1 MRTLNRP
8 MFRYGGPI
16 KQGVMNGI
24 REPKKNGGS
33 MGPQFNTG
41 LVGDERYPKTDG
53 REKHAFF
60 LAPMAYTGLMA
71 AGRALAPRA
80 IAAAAKRFGKGLA
93 TSPGTGTS
101 VFGKGLTKMQ
111 RLKNLLPSSRF
122 RNAGSK
128 INLGGKNPGNLPVPY
143 GSTMDA
149 TGKLG
154 LRQSLTD
161 PRRLGMAIRENP
173 LTAFTVAGQVKN
185 IPDIAGGIFDVGKS
199 AVQGGTNYLLGTEFG
214 KRDDKNAEG
223 AVLEKLTT
231 ESIKE
236 VLTPAEEKALAASK
250 SATAEAAKI
259 ASASF
264 AKAEKEKRIEG
275 YREIMD
281 IKGMN
286 KDAAYNSLI
295 AASQAVLGEG
305 DFKGSI
311 KDGSLINKII
321 GTTSQAFD
329 KPAKTKDAINSLILK
344 GEIEKDIN
352 QGKEGSQMK
361 AAKEF
366 ASMQGISVTEAYK
379 SLGFSKNKNL
389 SENIAIVSKSQG
401 GIGLTTE
408 SVTEGLRMTYPEL
421 GVPNIIGTDAELVEL
436 KKKNSLYKD
445 QNDAAIF
452 EDLAVKNKLGDGLYV
467 LGTSSFT
474 ITDGKLDQLR

>member
-24 REPKKNGGS
+24 REPKKNGGK
-33 MGPQFNTG
+33 ML
-41 LVGDERYPKTDG
+41 LVGQHPKEFRASDG
-53 REKHAFF
+53 REKHVVP
-60 LAPMAYTGLMA
+60 LLYYGGMA
-71 AGRALAPRA
+71 ALRALAPRA
-80 IAAAAKRFGKGLA
+80 IAAGAKAFGRGLA
-93 TSPGTGTS
+93 TSPGAGTS

-128 INLGGKNPGNLPVPY
+128 INLGGKNPNNLPVPY

-214 KRDDKNAEG
+214 KGDDKNTEG

-250 SATAEAAKI
+250 KATAEAAKI

-305 DFKGSI
+305 DFKGSL

-321 GTTSQAFD
+321 SSTSQAFD

-344 GEIEKDIN
+344 GEIEKNIN

-361 AAKEF
+361 AAKDF
-366 ASMQGISVTEAYK
+366 ASAQGISVTEAYK

-408 SVTEGLRMTYPEL
+408 SVAEGLRMTYPEL
-421 GVPNIIGTDAELVEL
+421 GIPQVAQTDSQLIEL
-436 KKKNSLYKD
+436 KKNNPLYKD
-445 QNDAAIF
+445 ASDAAIF
-452 EDLAVKNKLGDGLYV
+452 EDLVVKDLKSGNELGNGLYV
-467 LGTSSFT
+467 FGTSAFT
-474 ITDGKLDQLR
+474 ITDGKLEQLR

>member
-24 REPKKNGGS
+24 REPKKNGGK
-33 MGPQFNTG
+33 ML
-41 LVGDERYPKTDG
+41 LVGQHPKEFRASDG
-53 REKHAFF
+53 REKH
-60 LAPMAYTGLMA
+60 LVPLVYYGGMA
-71 AGRALAPRA
+71 ALRALAPRA
-80 IAAAAKRFGKGLA
+80 IAAGAKALGRGLA
-93 TSPGTGTS
+93 TSPGAGTS

-128 INLGGKNPGNLPVPY
+128 INLGGKNPNNLPVPY

-214 KRDDKNAEG
+214 KGDDKNTEG

-259 ASASF
+259 AAASF
-264 AKAEKEKRIEG
+264 AEAEKEKRIEG
-275 YREIMD
+275 YRKIMD

-286 KDAAYNSLI
+286 KDAAYDSLI
-295 AASQAVLGEG
+295 AASQAISGSG
-305 DFKGSI
+305 DFKGDI
-311 KDGSLINKII
+311 KSGKLINQII
-321 GTTSQAFD
+321 QGTSKAFD
-329 KPAKTKDAINSLILK
+329 KPKATKDAIDTLILK
-344 GEIEKDIN
+344 GEIEKDMNKDKNAIMDAYR
-352 QGKEGSQMK
+352 MK
-361 AAKEF
+361 QIALADKQLSGGGFSENKGVLAKTMSGQTLFDTAAAKSSPNF
-366 ASMQGISVTEAYK
+366 MGNLMTKKSLTDLMTEAK
-379 SLGFSKNKNL
+379 KKGD
-389 SENIAIVSKSQG
+389 IVERD
-401 GIGLTTE
+401 IIITTTE
-408 SVTEGLRMTYPEL
+408 EL
-421 GVPNIIGTDAELVEL
+421 IKGKGVPNGDYTVGDVLVT
-436 KKKNSLYKD
+436 
-445 QNDAAIF
+445 I
-452 EDLAVKNKLGDGLYV
+452 VDGRV
-467 LGTSSFT
+467 ANVT
-474 ITDGKLDQLR
+474 R

>member
-24 REPKKNGGS
+24 REPKKNGGK
-33 MGPQFNTG
+33 ML
-41 LVGDERYPKTDG
+41 LVGQHPKEFRASDG
-53 REKHAFF
+53 REKHV
-60 LAPMAYTGLMA
+60 LPLVYYGGMA
-71 AGRALAPRA
+71 ALRALAPRA
-80 IAAAAKRFGKGLA
+80 IAAGAKALGRGLA
-93 TSPGTGTS
+93 TSPGAGTS

-111 RLKNLLPSSRF
+111 RLKNLLPSQRF
-122 RNAGSK
+122 RSTIK
-128 INLGGKNPGNLPVPY
+128 PSVSINKTTGQVIEKGVP
-143 GSTMDA
+143 
-149 TGKLG
+149 GKLSIG
-154 LRQSLTD
+154 ETLRSPELIG
-161 PRRLGMAIRENP
+161 RAIRENP
-173 LTAFTVAGQVKN
+173 FTAFGVAGQVKN

-214 KRDDKNAEG
+214 KGDDKNAEG

-259 ASASF
+259 AAASF
-264 AKAEKEKRIEG
+264 AEAEKEKRIEG
-275 YREIMD
+275 YRKIMD

-286 KDAAYNSLI
+286 KDAAYDSLI
-295 AASQAVLGEG
+295 AASQAISGSG
-305 DFKGSI
+305 DFKGDI
-311 KDGSLINKII
+311 KSGKLINQII
-321 GTTSQAFD
+321 SSTSKAFD
-329 KPAKTKDAINSLILK
+329 KPADTKKAINSLILK

-352 QGKEGSQMK
+352 QGKDGSQMK
-361 AAKEF
+361 AAKDF
-366 ASMQGISVTEAYK
+366 ASAQGISVTEAYK

-401 GIGLTTE
+401 GVGLTTE

>member
-1 MRTLNRP
+1 
-8 MFRYGGPI
+8 MFRYGGSI

-24 REPKKNGGS
+24 REPKKHGGS
-33 MGPQFNTG
+33 MSKQFNTG

-53 REKHAFF
+53 REHHYLF
-60 LAPMAYTGLMA
+60 LPAMGMA
-71 AGRALAPRA
+71 ALRALAPRA
-80 IAAAAKRFGKGLA
+80 IAAGAKRFGKGLM
-93 TSPGTGTS
+93 TSPGAGTS
-101 VFGKGLTKMQ
+101 VFGKGLTKME
-111 RLKNLLPSSRF
+111 RLKNLAPSQRF

-214 KRDDKNAEG
+214 KGGDKNTEG

-231 ESIKE
+231 DSIKE

-264 AKAEKEKRIEG
+264 ARAEKEKRIEG

-286 KDAAYNSLI
+286 RDATYKSLVDASKI
-295 AASQAVLGEG
+295 IQEGGNLKEQLKSGKLISNLTQAAS
-305 DFKGSI
+305 KR
-311 KDGSLINKII
+311 
-321 GTTSQAFD
+321 FD
-329 KPAKTKDAINSLILK
+329 KVNQTEDAINSLILK
-344 GEIEKDIN
+344 GEIDKSIS
-352 QGKEGSQMK
+352 QGKDGSQLK
-361 AAKEF
+361 AAKDF
-366 ASMQGISVTEAYK
+366 AAENNISVTQAYK
-379 SLGFSKNKNL
+379 DLGFSKTKNL
-389 SENIAIVSKSQG
+389 SENIAIVNKSQG
-401 GIGLTTE
+401 GSGLTTA
-408 SVTEGLRMTYPEL
+408 VVAEGVRMTYPEL
-421 GVPNIIGTDAELVEL
+421 GIPIVAKTDAELIEL
-436 KKKNSLYKD
+436 RKKFPLYK
-445 QNDAAIF
+445 NASDAEIF
-452 EDLAVKNKLGDGLYV
+452 EDLAVKNEIGNGVYIF
-467 LGTSSFT
+467 GTSSFT
-474 ITDGKLDQLR
+474 MTDGKLDQLR

>member
-1 MRTLNRP
+1 VKTLNRP
-8 MFRYGGPI
+8 MFRYGGSI

-24 REPKKNGGS
+24 REPKKHGGK
-33 MGPQFNTG
+33 ML
-41 LVGDERYPKTDG
+41 LVGQHPKEFRASDG
-53 REKHAFF
+53 REKHVVP
-60 LAPMAYTGLMA
+60 LVYYGGMA
-71 AGRALAPRA
+71 ALRALAPRA
-80 IAAAAKRFGKGLA
+80 IAAGAKRFGKGLM
-93 TSPGTGTS
+93 TSPGAGTS
-101 VFGKGLTKMQ
+101 VFGKGLTKME
-111 RLKNLLPSSRF
+111 RLKNLAPSQRF

-214 KRDDKNAEG
+214 KGGDKNTEG

-231 ESIKE
+231 DSIKE

-264 AKAEKEKRIEG
+264 ARAEKEKRIEG

-286 KDAAYNSLI
+286 RDATYKSLVDASKI
-295 AASQAVLGEG
+295 IQEGGNLKEQLKSGKLISNLTQAAS
-305 DFKGSI
+305 KR
-311 KDGSLINKII
+311 
-321 GTTSQAFD
+321 FD
-329 KPAKTKDAINSLILK
+329 KVNQTEDAINSLILK
-344 GEIEKDIN
+344 GEIDKSIS
-352 QGKEGSQMK
+352 QGKDGSQLK
-361 AAKEF
+361 AAKDF
-366 ASMQGISVTEAYK
+366 AAENNISVTQAYK
-379 SLGFSKNKNL
+379 DLGFSKTKNL
-389 SENIAIVSKSQG
+389 SENIAIVNKSQG
-401 GIGLTTE
+401 GSGLTTA
-408 SVTEGLRMTYPEL
+408 VVAEGVRMTYPEL
-421 GVPNIIGTDAELVEL
+421 GIPIVAKTDAELIEL
-436 KKKNSLYKD
+436 RKKFPLYK
-445 QNDAAIF
+445 NASDAEIF
-452 EDLAVKNKLGDGLYV
+452 EDLAVKNEIGNGVYIF
-467 LGTSSFT
+467 GTSSFT
-474 ITDGKLDQLR
+474 MTDGKLDQLR

>member
-1 MRTLNRP
+1 MVENPKHVVPLVY
-8 MFRYGGPI
+8 YGG
-16 KQGVMNGI
+16 
-24 REPKKNGGS
+24 
-33 MGPQFNTG
+33 
-41 LVGDERYPKTDG
+41 
-53 REKHAFF
+53 
-60 LAPMAYTGLMA
+60 MA
-71 AGRALAPRA
+71 ALRALAPRA
-80 IAAAAKRFGKGLA
+80 IAAGAKALGRGLA

-111 RLKNLLPSSRF
+111 RLKNLLPSQRF
-122 RNAGSK
+122 RSTIK
-128 INLGGKNPGNLPVPY
+128 PSVSINKTTGQVIEKGVP
-143 GSTMDA
+143 
-149 TGKLG
+149 GKLSIG
-154 LRQSLTD
+154 ETLRSPELIG
-161 PRRLGMAIRENP
+161 RAIRENP
-173 LTAFTVAGQVKN
+173 FTAFGVAGQVKN

-214 KRDDKNAEG
+214 KGDDKNAEG

-231 ESIKE
+231 ESIEE
-236 VLTPAEEKALAASK
+236 VLTPAEKKALAADK
-250 SATAEAAKI
+250 KAQAEAAAI
-259 ASASF
+259 AGENF
-264 AKAEKEKRIEG
+264 AKAQKEKRIEG

-344 GEIEKDIN
+344 GEIEKNIN
-352 QGKEGSQMK
+352 EGKEGSQMK
-361 AAKEF
+361 AAKDF
-366 ASMQGISVTEAYK
+366 ASAQGISVTQAYK
-379 SLGFSKNKNL
+379 DLGFSKTKNL

-401 GIGLTTE
+401 GIGLTTA
-408 SVTEGLRMTYPEL
+408 SVAEGLRMTYPEL
-421 GVPNIIGTDAELVEL
+421 GVPNIIGTDAELIKL
-436 KKKNSLYKD
+436 KKENSLYTD

>member
-24 REPKKNGGS
+24 REPKKNGGK
-33 MGPQFNTG
+33 ML
-41 LVGDERYPKTDG
+41 LVGQHPKEFRASDG
-53 REKHAFF
+53 REKHV
-60 LAPMAYTGLMA
+60 LPLVYYGGMA
-71 AGRALAPRA
+71 ALRALAPRA
-80 IAAAAKRFGKGLA
+80 IAAGVKRFGKGLA
-93 TSPGTGTS
+93 TSPGAGTS

-111 RLKNLLPSSRF
+111 RLKNLLPSQRF
-122 RNAGSK
+122 RNLKPTITRTNERIPGTSGSYSP
-128 INLGGKNPGNLPVPY
+128 INIKTNKMGI
-143 GSTMDA
+143 
-149 TGKLG
+149 
-154 LRQSLTD
+154 RESLTN
-161 PRRLGMAIRENP
+161 PETIGKAIRENP
-173 LTAFTVAGQVKN
+173 LLAFGAAGQIKN
-185 IPDIAGGIFDVGKS
+185 IPDALVGASEIIKS
-199 AVQGGTNYLLGTEFG
+199 GAQGGVNYLLGTEFG
-214 KRDDKNAEG
+214 KGDDKNAEG

-236 VLTPAEEKALAASK
+236 VLTPEEEKALAASK

-344 GEIEKDIN
+344 GEIEKNIN
-352 QGKEGSQMK
+352 EGKEGSQMK
-361 AAKEF
+361 AAKDF
-366 ASMQGISVTEAYK
+366 ASAQGISVTQAYK
-379 SLGFSKNKNL
+379 DLGFSKTKNL

-401 GIGLTTE
+401 GIGLTTD
-408 SVTEGLRMTYPEL
+408 SVAEGLRMTYPEL
-421 GVPNIIGTDAELVEL
+421 GVPQIIGTDAELIKL
-436 KKKNSLYKD
+436 KKENSLYRD

>member
-16 KQGVMNGI
+16 KEGVMNGI
-24 REPKKNGGS
+24 REPKKDGGS
-33 MGPQFNTG
+33 MSPQFNTG

-80 IAAAAKRFGKGLA
+80 IAAGAKRFGKGLM
-93 TSPGTGTS
+93 TSPGAGTS

-111 RLKNLLPSSRF
+111 RLKNLLPSQRF
-122 RNAGSK
+122 RSTIK
-128 INLGGKNPGNLPVPY
+128 PSVSINKTTGQVIDKGVP
-143 GSTMDA
+143 
-149 TGKLG
+149 GKLSIG
-154 LRQSLTD
+154 ETLRSPELIG
-161 PRRLGMAIRENP
+161 RAIRENP
-173 LTAFTVAGQVKN
+173 FTAFGVAGQVKN

-214 KRDDKNAEG
+214 KGDDKNTEG

-286 KDAAYNSLI
+286 KDAAYDSLI
-295 AASQAVLGEG
+295 AASQAVSGSG
-305 DFKGSI
+305 DFKGDI

-321 GTTSQAFD
+321 QSTSKNFD
-329 KPAKTKDAINSLILK
+329 KVSDTKKAINSLILK
-344 GEIEKDIN
+344 GEIEKDLATAKPGT
-352 QGKEGSQMK
+352 QYK
-361 AAKEF
+361 AASDY
-366 ASMQGISVTEAYK
+366 ASMQGVSIDQAYK
-379 SLGFSKNKNL
+379 DLGFSKVN
-389 SENIAIVSKSQG
+389 NIATNLTAVNKSLGQTSTSSETLDQAIRLSQDG
-401 GIGLTTE
+401 VIPKILADDTKM
-408 SVTEGLRMTYPEL
+408 LEL
-421 GVPNIIGTDAELVEL
+421 EKDPNFKDSITLFQETVRENQLGPGVYIIGTEAFQIDEEG
-436 KKKNSLYKD
+436 NQSQLY
-445 QNDAAIF
+445 
-452 EDLAVKNKLGDGLYV
+452 
-467 LGTSSFT
+467 
-474 ITDGKLDQLR
+474 

>member
-24 REPKKNGGS
+24 REPKKNGGK
-33 MGPQFNTG
+33 ML
-41 LVGDERYPKTDG
+41 LVGQHPKEFRASDG
-53 REKHAFF
+53 REKHV
-60 LAPMAYTGLMA
+60 LPLVYYGGMA
-71 AGRALAPRA
+71 ALRALAPRA
-80 IAAAAKRFGKGLA
+80 IAAGAKALGRGLA
-93 TSPGTGTS
+93 TSPGAGTS

-111 RLKNLLPSSRF
+111 RLKNLLPSQRF
-122 RNAGSK
+122 RQPATPSGQVIK
-128 INLGGKNPGNLPVPY
+128 GKYTPAPL
-143 GSTMDA
+143 SI
-149 TGKLG
+149 KES
-154 LRQSLTD
+154 LRS
-161 PRRLGMAIRENP
+161 PEIIGRAIRENP
-173 LTAFTVAGQVKN
+173 FTAFGVAGQAKN

-214 KRDDKNAEG
+214 KGDDKNAEG

-259 ASASF
+259 AAASF
-264 AKAEKEKRIEG
+264 AEAEKEKRIEG
-275 YREIMD
+275 YRKIMD

-286 KDAAYNSLI
+286 KDAAYDSLI
-295 AASQAVLGEG
+295 AASQAISGSG
-305 DFKGSI
+305 DFKGDI

-321 GTTSQAFD
+321 QSTSKAFD
-329 KPAKTKDAINSLILK
+329 KPADTKKAINSLILK

-401 GIGLTTE
+401 GVGLTTE

>member
-16 KQGVMNGI
+16 KEGVMNGI
-24 REPKKNGGS
+24 REPKKHGGS
-33 MGPQFNTG
+33 MGPNEG
-41 LVGDERYPKTDG
+41 PRRAALVGDPNFPQTDG
-53 REKHAFF
+53 RAHHVAPIIYGAGMAAAR
-60 LAPMAYTGLMA
+60 LAPMALRGLS
-71 AGRALAPRA
+71 
-80 IAAAAKRFGKGLA
+80 GLKKA
-93 TSPGTGTS
+93 YQGFKSART
-101 VFGKGLTKMQ
+101 LT
-111 RLKNLLPSSRF
+111 P
-122 RNAGSK
+122 
-128 INLGGKNPGNLPVPY
+128 
-143 GSTMDA
+143 
-149 TGKLG
+149 GKLG
-154 LRQSLTD
+154 KFGRLKDMVMPGGRFRDTTKPTYSINKSLGRITEGSEPYRMGILQSLKD
-161 PRRLGMAIRENP
+161 PKRLGAAIRENP
-173 LTAFTVAGQVKN
+173 FTALSALTLPNMALNAAP
-185 IPDIAGGIFDVGKS
+185 IVGKGALGAGKMFID
-199 AVQGGTNYLLGTEFG
+199 AVLPGEQFRGDEKETE
-214 KRDDKNAEG
+214 A

-231 ESIKE
+231 DTIEK
-236 VLTPAEEKALAASK
+236 VLSPAEEKALAADK
-250 SATAEAAKI
+250 KAQAEAAAI
-259 ASASF
+259 AGENF
-264 AKAEKEKRIEG
+264 AKAQKEKRIEG

-305 DFKGSI
+305 DFKGSL

-344 GEIEKDIN
+344 GEIEKNIN

-361 AAKEF
+361 AAKDF
-366 ASMQGISVTEAYK
+366 ASAQGISVTQAYK
-379 SLGFSKNKNL
+379 DLGFSKTKNL

-401 GIGLTTE
+401 GIGLTTD
-408 SVTEGLRMTYPEL
+408 SVAEGLRMTYPEL
-421 GVPNIIGTDAELVEL
+421 GVPNIIGTDAELIKL
-436 KKKNSLYKD
+436 KKENSLYRD

>member
-16 KQGVMNGI
+16 KEGVMNGI
-24 REPKKNGGS
+24 REPKKDGGS
-33 MGPQFNTG
+33 MSPQFNTG

-53 REKHAFF
+53 RENHAFF
-60 LAPMAYTGLMA
+60 LAPFVAPLMA
-71 AGRALAPRA
+71 AARAAPAVYRGFK
-80 IAAAAKRFGKGLA
+80 AAKTFAPGKL
-93 TSPGTGTS
+93 
-101 VFGKGLTKMQ
+101 GKIG
-111 RLKNLLPSSRF
+111 RLKDIFSPSSRF
-122 RNAGSK
+122 RTGQVPSQGNILSPAQIKAGMKPTLGKRGIMESLKDPSK
-128 INLGGKNPGNLPVPY
+128 FG
-143 GSTMDA
+143 A
-149 TGKLG
+149 
-154 LRQSLTD
+154 
-161 PRRLGMAIRENP
+161 AIRENP
-173 LTAFTVAGQVKN
+173 FTALSALTLPNMALSAAP
-185 IPDIAGGIFDVGKS
+185 IVGKGALGAGKMFID
-199 AVQGGTNYLLGTEFG
+199 AVLPGEQFRGDEKET
-214 KRDDKNAEG
+214 EG

-231 ESIKE
+231 DTIEK
-236 VLTPAEEKALAASK
+236 VLSPAEEKALAADK
-250 SATAEAAKI
+250 KAQAEAAAI
-259 ASASF
+259 AGENF
-264 AKAEKEKRIEG
+264 AKAQKEKRIEG

-305 DFKGSI
+305 DFKGSL

-344 GEIEKDIN
+344 GEIEKNIN
-352 QGKEGSQMK
+352 EGKEGSQMK
-361 AAKEF
+361 AAKDF
-366 ASMQGISVTEAYK
+366 ASAQGISVTQAYK
-379 SLGFSKNKNL
+379 DLGFSKTKNL

-401 GIGLTTE
+401 GIGLTTD
-408 SVTEGLRMTYPEL
+408 SVAEGLRMTYPEL
-421 GVPNIIGTDAELVEL
+421 GVPQIIGTDAELIKL
-436 KKKNSLYKD
+436 KKENSLYKD

>member
-33 MGPQFNTG
+33 MSKQFNTG

-53 REKHAFF
+53 REHHVAF
-60 LAPMAYTGLMA
+60 LAPLLGYG
-71 AGRALAPRA
+71 
-80 IAAAAKRFGKGLA
+80 AAALRAAPAVYRGFKAARTFA
-93 TSPGTGTS
+93 P
-101 VFGKGLTKMQ
+101 
-111 RLKNLLPSSRF
+111 
-122 RNAGSK
+122 
-128 INLGGKNPGNLPVPY
+128 
-143 GSTMDA
+143 
-149 TGKLG
+149 GKLG
-154 LRQSLTD
+154 KLGRLKDTFLPSTKFRGMPTSGTVGPSNQGIFASLKD
-161 PRRLGMAIRENP
+161 PTKLGAAIRQNP
-173 LTAFTVAGQVKN
+173 FTSLSALTLPNAALNVAPSLVKGAVG
-185 IPDIAGGIFDVGKS
+185 AGKMFID
-199 AVQGGTNYLLGTEFG
+199 AVLPGEQFRGDEKET
-214 KRDDKNAEG
+214 EG

-231 ESIKE
+231 DTIEK
-236 VLTPAEEKALAASK
+236 VLTPAEEKALAADK
-250 SATAEAAKI
+250 KAQAEAAKI
-259 ASASF
+259 AGENF
-264 AKAEKEKRIEG
+264 AKAQKEKRIEG

-305 DFKGSI
+305 DFKGSL

-321 GTTSQAFD
+321 LSTSQAFD

-344 GEIEKDIN
+344 GEIEKNIN

-361 AAKEF
+361 AAKDF
-366 ASMQGISVTEAYK
+366 ASAQGISVTQAYK
-379 SLGFSKNKNL
+379 DLGFSKTKNL

-401 GIGLTTE
+401 GIGLTTD
-408 SVTEGLRMTYPEL
+408 SVAEGLRMTYPEL
-421 GVPNIIGTDAELVEL
+421 GVPQIIGTDAELIKL
-436 KKKNSLYKD
+436 KKENSLYRD